1 MPRRSSHPVLA
12 ARVAYLESQAKEARN
27 LAAAL
32 NKQNEQLQ
40 RENRALELEFR
51 MTEADEGEDAKDLA
65 GLTVLYV
72 GGRPGLLEQLRQSAM
87 TVLGDEQ
94 H

>member
-40 RENRALELEFR
+40 RENR
-51 MTEADEGEDAKDLA
+51 DARTRIQDDRS
-65 GLTVLYV
+65 G
-72 GGRPGLLEQLRQSAM
+72 
-87 TVLGDEQ
+87 
-94 H
+94 